1 MDDVDTLDDGD
12 EEVRV
17 IQKNERLMA
26 YIAECVQRARQGPTK
41 SLAQVRSELGLD
53 NDETNGTP

>member
-1 MDDVDTLDDGD
+1 MDDVDTLDVGE
-12 EEVRV
+12 EEVRA

-26 YIAECVQRARQGPTK
+26 YIAECARRARQGPTK
-41 SLAQVRSELGLD
+41 SLAQVRSELGLN